1 MIILAVT
8 TRSSVSLSL
17 DLLLEDLISVEEFR
31 AVLRINV
38 QIVNTNGL
46 RVLRQLDVKHV
57 RALLIDV
64 MHHDEIV
71 NDLHLVQDIASR
83 NAYALVVLE
92 GHVWVQLVDEDLTCM
107 RTEVQHDHL
116 VIEARDEELMF
127 HSLFIESAWE
137 LLLRFV
143 VSAEFLI
150 IITCHEHL
158 EILVEYS
165 WSHSYVCERLRRA
178 LEIVESTLAEAGL
191 HGSLELAD

>member
-1 MIILAVT
+1 VVILTVAT
-8 TRSSVSLSL
+8 WPSISLSL

-31 AVLRINV
+31 AILRINV
-38 QIVNTNGL
+38 QIVNANGL

-92 GHVWVQLVDEDLTCM
+92 GHVWVQLMDEDLACM

-116 VIEARDEELMF
+116 VIEACDEELML
-127 HSLFIESAWE
+127 HSLFIESARE
-137 LLLRFV
+137 LLL
-143 VSAEFLI
+143 
-150 IITCHEHL
+150 
-158 EILVEYS
+158 
-165 WSHSYVCERLRRA
+165 
-178 LEIVESTLAEAGL
+178 
-191 HGSLELAD
+191 